1 MKISGT
7 QGTGRY
13 LIDVEQPRG
22 DLAVGRIL
30 DLDRGAFYPPILVES
45 ILARGYWEPYDG
57 PQGILP
63 GLLKRVVNV
72 ERPVAPREK
81 S

>member
-1 MKISGT
+1 MKIIGT
-7 QGTGRY
+7 QGPGRY

-22 DLAVGRIL
+22 DLAIGRIL

-57 PQGILP
+57 PQDVLP
-63 GLLKRVVNV
+63 ELLKRVVNV
-72 ERPVAPREK
+72 ERPVAPLVK

>member
-1 MKISGT
+1 MKIIGT
-7 QGTGRY
+7 QGPGRY
-13 LIDVEQPRG
+13 LVDIEQPRG

-30 DLDRGAFYPPILVES
+30 DANSGEFFPPILVES
-45 ILARGYWEPYDG
+45 IVARGYWEPYDG
-57 PQGILP
+57 PQDILP

-72 ERPVAPREK
+72 ERPVAPRVK